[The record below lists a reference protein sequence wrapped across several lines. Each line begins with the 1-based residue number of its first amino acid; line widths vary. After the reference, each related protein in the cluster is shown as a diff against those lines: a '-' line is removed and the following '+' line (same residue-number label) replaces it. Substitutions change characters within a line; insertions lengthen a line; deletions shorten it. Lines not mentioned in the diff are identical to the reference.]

1 MIQRG
6 SVSERVSQAAMLN
19 ALRIM
24 KEGKA
29 LSNHTCVVFDELLQR
44 VELGPRGDV
53 VAAAVQLSDFVV
65 LDVVALGLVPVS
77 YGEGEGTCTTEAAEV
92 SVGPQSSEAG
102 RKSFSRLFRV
112 TVTFGGFALPHQ
124 ERPSVVTRDEQQ
136 PLSVF
141 ATHLAKIPPVER
153 RRRRRKGASGGG
165 DHSVACVR
173 GLLWFSLFSLDGVSR
188 RHVVAGDV
196 TFPARVDGASLPPV
210 SFSARA
216 QRQLS

>member
-1 MIQRG
+1 MNN
-6 SVSERVSQAAMLN
+6 E
-19 ALRIM
+19 
-24 KEGKA
+24 EKA
-29 LSNHTCVVFDELLQR
+29 LSNRTCIVFDELLQR
-44 VELGPRGDV
+44 VELGPCGDV
-53 VAAAVQLSDFVV
+53 VATAVQLPDLVV

-77 YGEGEGTCTTEAAEV
+77 YGEGEGTCTTEAAKV
-92 SVGPQSSEAG
+92 RVGPQSSEAG

-141 ATHLAKIPPVER
+141 ATHLAKVPPVESR
-153 RRRRRKGASGGG
+153 RKRRRRKGASGGG
-165 DHSVACVR
+165 DHSVARVR
-173 GLLWFSLFSLDGVSR
+173 GRLWFSLFSLDGVSR